1 MVTSKKKKGAFKIH
15 SYGNMSS
22 LHVLYHFSRNGKM
35 DLQFGEIHK
44 TCYHSCGQLFRKVFG
59 SNWSSITN

>member
-35 DLQFGEIHK
+35 DLQFG
-44 TCYHSCGQLFRKVFG
+44 
-59 SNWSSITN
+59 